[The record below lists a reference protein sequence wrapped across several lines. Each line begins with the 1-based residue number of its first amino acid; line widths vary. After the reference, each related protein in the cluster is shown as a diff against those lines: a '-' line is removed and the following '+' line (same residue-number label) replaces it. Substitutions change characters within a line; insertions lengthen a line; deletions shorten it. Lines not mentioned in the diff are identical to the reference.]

1 MVSVKLKQ
9 YTRYQMDFQSKWTS
23 ACGILMGFS
32 FFVRLIYFFGLT
44 NIYDM
49 GIVEILFT
57 MILGTAL
64 CLGYLVTLSVM
75 RLNAPGIYGILGAI
89 HCVLLIFG
97 SFSSGDPLRIVLAV
111 LWYALAAGVLIMTVG
126 GYLPGR
132 LLAMLMFAIPILV
145 RVFFYDL
152 GHLGILQWVRE
163 FGILLALVGLACLPM
178 GLKFAPIRNKT
189 E

>member
-1 MVSVKLKQ
+1 MKLKQ
-9 YTRYQMDFQSKWTS
+9 YTRYQMDFQSNWTS
-23 ACGILMGFS
+23 SCGILMGFS
-32 FFVRLIYFFGLT
+32 FFVRLIYYFGLT

-64 CLGYLVTLSVM
+64 CLGYLITLSVM

-89 HCVLLIFG
+89 HCLLLIFG
-97 SFSSGDPLRIVLAV
+97 SFITGDVLRIVLAV
-111 LWYALAAGVLIMTVG
+111 LWYALAAGILLMTVG

-132 LLAMLMFAIPILV
+132 LLAMLMFAVPTLV

-152 GHLGILQWVRE
+152 GRLSILQWVRE
-163 FGILLALVGLACLPM
+163 FGILLALIGLACLPM
-178 GLKFAPIRNKT
+178 GLKFAPLRNKT